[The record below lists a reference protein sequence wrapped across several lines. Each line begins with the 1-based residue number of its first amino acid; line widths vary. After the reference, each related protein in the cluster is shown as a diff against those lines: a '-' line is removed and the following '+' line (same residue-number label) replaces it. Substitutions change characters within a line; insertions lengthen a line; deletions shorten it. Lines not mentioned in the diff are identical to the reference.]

1 MYGLTMDS
9 CQYRMDPNGSDDQL
23 TPDAD
28 LNAVLLL
35 DAGEI
40 LRGVGE
46 SIRVECEG
54 APLQFLHPQTVEVQ
68 DAHVT
73 LTLAHTAEER

>member
-1 MYGLTMDS
+1 MSERGE
-9 CQYRMDPNGSDDQL
+9 RL

-28 LNAVLLL
+28 LDAVLLL
-35 DAGEI
+35 DASEVLG
-40 LRGVGE
+40 GVGE
-46 SIRVECEG
+46 GVRVKSEG